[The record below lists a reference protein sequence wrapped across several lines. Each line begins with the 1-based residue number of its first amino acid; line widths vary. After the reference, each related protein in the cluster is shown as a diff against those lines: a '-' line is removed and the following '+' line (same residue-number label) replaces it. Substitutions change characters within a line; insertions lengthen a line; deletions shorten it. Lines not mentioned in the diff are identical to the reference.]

1 VDRQKFHEVP
11 ANGPRAV
18 ALYCDLIRPKV
29 GAGPGTFILK
39 RREFITLFG
48 GAASWPLAVRAQQTS
63 KIPTIGLLSSST
75 AAIERPRRDAFIQR
89 LVELGW
95 VEGRGVTFEV
105 RAAEGIVE
113 RAGEIAG
120 EFVRLKVDAI
130 VLAGDAQGL
139 TVKRAAPDIPI
150 VLAAAGDPVGN
161 GLVASLARPGGNVTG
176 FSVQLT
182 DTAGKRIELLR
193 EIVPNLRR
201 LAILGNSSNPV
212 VALES
217 GAAQSAARTLGIDAV
232 SPEFRRAED
241 IPSAIEALNDR
252 ADGLYVCVDPLMIAN
267 RARINTLALAAK
279 LPVVHSYRDNLGEGL
294 ISYGPDLLDLYRRA
308 AGLVDKILRGAR
320 PADLPVEQPTKF
332 ELAINLKTAKV
343 LGLTVPPTLLAR
355 ADEVIE

>member
-1 VDRQKFHEVP
+1 M
-11 ANGPRAV
+11 
-18 ALYCDLIRPKV
+18 
-29 GAGPGTFILK
+29 K
-39 RREFITLFG
+39 RRAFIALLG
-48 GAASWPLAVRAQQTS
+48 GTAAMWPLAGRAQQAG

-75 AAIERPRRDAFIQR
+75 AAIERPRRDAFLQR
-89 LVELGW
+89 LGELGW
-95 VEGRGVTFEV
+95 VEGRGVMIEV

-113 RAGEIAG
+113 RAGEIAA
-120 EFVRLKVDAI
+120 EFARLKVDAI

-139 TVKRAAPDIPI
+139 AVKRVAPDIPI

-212 VALES
+212 VGLES
-217 GAAQSAARTLGIDAV
+217 GAAQSAARILGLDTV

-241 IPSAIEALNDR
+241 IPSAFETLNGR

-267 RARINTLALAAK
+267 RERINTLALAAK
-279 LPVVHSYRDNLGEGL
+279 LPVVHSYKDNLGEGL

-308 AGLVDKILRGAR
+308 AGLVDKILRGTR
-320 PADLPVEQPTKF
+320 PADIPVEQPTKF
-332 ELAINLKTAKV
+332 ELAINLRTAKA